1 MMRRWRRYV
10 APSAKEAAVMS
21 SEATLRILRMVSEGK
36 ISAEEAEK
44 LIEAI
49 EGARPQAREITLLI
63 FEKDKEKPNVRIN
76 LPLSLARFAMNFVP
90 ASVLAK
96 QEIPADTILA
106 ALDQA
111 QPGKVFE
118 VKDEEGKKV
127 EIYLH

>member
-1 MMRRWRRYV
+1 LTRQWRK
-10 APSAKEAAVMS
+10 SAAAKARVTVVMS

-44 LIEAI
+44 LLEAI
-49 EGARPQAREITLLI
+49 EGARPRAREITLLV
-63 FEKDKEKPNVRIN
+63 FEKEKQKPNVRIN
-76 LPLSLARFAMNFVP
+76 LPLSLARFAMNFIP

-118 VKDEEGKKV
+118 VKDEEGKRV

>member
-1 MMRRWRRYV
+1 
-10 APSAKEAAVMS
+10 MS
-21 SEATLRILRMVSEGK
+21 SEATLRILRMVSESK
-36 ISAEEAEK
+36 ITAEEAEK
-44 LIEAI
+44 LLEAI
-49 EGARPQAREITLLI
+49 EGACPQAREITILV
-63 FEKDKEKPNVRIN
+63 FEKEKEKPNVRIN

-96 QEIPADTILA
+96 QEIPADTILK
-106 ALDQA
+106 ALDEA

>member
-1 MMRRWRRYV
+1 
-10 APSAKEAAVMS
+10 MS
-21 SEATLRILRMVSEGK
+21 SDATLRILRMVSEGK
-36 ISAEEAEK
+36 ITALEAEK

-49 EGARPQAREITLLI
+49 EGVRPQAKEITLLV
-63 FEKDKEKPNVRIN
+63 FEKEKEKPNVRIN

-96 QEIPADTILA
+96 QKIPADTILK
-106 ALDQA
+106 ALDEA

>member
-1 MMRRWRRYV
+1 
-10 APSAKEAAVMS
+10 
-21 SEATLRILRMVSEGK
+21 MVSESK
-36 ISAEEAEK
+36 ITAEEAEK
-44 LIEAI
+44 LLEVI
-49 EGARPQAREITLLI
+49 EGARPQAREITILV
-63 FEKDKEKPNVRIN
+63 FEKEKEKPNVRIN

-90 ASVLAK
+90 ASVLAR
-96 QEIPADTILA
+96 QEIPADTILK

>member
-1 MMRRWRRYV
+1 MRYAV
-10 APSAKEAAVMS
+10 ANAKGVSVMS
-21 SEATLRILRMVSEGK
+21 SEATLRILRMVSESK
-36 ISAEEAEK
+36 ITAEEAEK
-44 LIEAI
+44 LLEAI
-49 EGARPQAREITLLI
+49 EGARPQAREITILV
-63 FEKDKEKPNVRIN
+63 FEKEKEKPNVRIN

-96 QEIPADTILA
+96 QEIPADTILK
-106 ALDQA
+106 ALDEA

>member
-1 MMRRWRRYV
+1 M
-10 APSAKEAAVMS
+10 ANAKGITAMS

-36 ISAEEAEK
+36 ITAEEAEK
-44 LIEAI
+44 LLEAI
-49 EGARPQAREITLLI
+49 EGAHPEAKSITVLV
-63 FEKDKEKPNVRIN
+63 FEKGKEKPNVRIN
-76 LPLSLARFAMNFVP
+76 LPISLARFAMNFIP

-96 QEIPADTILA
+96 QEIPADTILE
-106 ALDQA
+106 ALDET

>member
-1 MMRRWRRYV
+1 
-10 APSAKEAAVMS
+10 MS

-36 ISAEEAEK
+36 ISAEQAEK

-63 FEKDKEKPNVRIN
+63 FEKDKKKPNVRIN